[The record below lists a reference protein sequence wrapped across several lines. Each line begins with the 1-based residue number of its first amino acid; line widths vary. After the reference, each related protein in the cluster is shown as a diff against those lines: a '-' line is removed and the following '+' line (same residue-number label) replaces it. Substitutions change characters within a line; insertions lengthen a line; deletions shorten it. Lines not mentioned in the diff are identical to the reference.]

1 MGGKDASN
9 ARRILLGGR
18 EVVGGARVMDF
29 GSEFNIIKESK
40 TKRHRRL
47 NLIEQPG
54 YLVRVHAD
62 PCGVGGV
69 LD

>member
-1 MGGKDASN
+1 
-9 ARRILLGGR
+9 
-18 EVVGGARVMDF
+18 MDF

-62 PCGVGGV
+62 PCGVGGSFEEFWTKEEAQARFDELEQSGEV
-69 LD
+69 